1 MIYKKGRKSECKGVL
16 TNYFKHLKILS
27 NWLMINESGAEISAQ
42 PAEGVEEGFPLS
54 RSFAGKIILLAVEWN
69 FSLGLRYLSLGI
81 SVWGWNICV
90 WELPSGPEKSWGE
103 GSGVR

>member
-42 PAEGVEEGFPLS
+42 PAEVWRKISLS
-54 RSFAGKIILLAVEWN
+54 QGHLRKKFF
-69 FSLGLRYLSLGI
+69 FSQ
-81 SVWGWNICV
+81 
-90 WELPSGPEKSWGE
+90 
-103 GSGVR
+103 

>member
-1 MIYKKGRKSECKGVL
+1 
-16 TNYFKHLKILS
+16 
-27 NWLMINESGAEISAQ
+27 MINESGAEISAQ

-81 SVWGWNICV
+81 SVWG
-90 WELPSGPEKSWGE
+90 
-103 GSGVR
+103 